1 MRDMQKKMLE
11 SIETSVTAYNGSR
24 AALELL
30 VNYSRENSGEIYVQP
45 AGCFLNVLECSF
57 IFENRF
63 AVFDF
68 GQVEMQVE
76 YAKPETVRRV
86 LDRFRSSGCNVCE
99 ATRQT
104 PCLGNG
110 IV

>member
-11 SIETSVTAYNGSR
+11 WIETSMTAYNGSG

-45 AGCFLNVLECSF
+45 AGCFLNVIECSF
-57 IFENRF
+57 IFESRF

-76 YAKPETVRRV
+76 YAKPETVLRV
-86 LDRFRSSGCNVCE
+86 LDRFRSAV
-99 ATRQT
+99 ATYVKRRGKRPT
-104 PCLGNG
+104 LETA
-110 IV
+110 

>member
-1 MRDMQKKMLE
+1 MLDLQRKMLE
-11 SIETSVTAYNGSR
+11 SIETSVTAYNGSG

-45 AGCFLNVLECSF
+45 TSCFLNVIKCSF
-57 IFENRF
+57 IFESRF

-76 YAKPETVRRV
+76 YVKPEAVRRV
-86 LDRFRSSGCNVCE
+86 S
-99 ATRQT
+99 
-104 PCLGNG
+104 
-110 IV
+110 IVFDQRL